1 MKLKRILVLLLVV
14 VLVLTGSCSAPA
26 ESVGELISVDSSFPS
41 SSESVDSP
49 ANIDGVSSSSSS
61 AQSTGAS
68 SGSNSSSAPSSISSA
83 GPPYP
88 KPFPQG
94 EPLYTTEEGNVWL
107 VSVGYIGSDDP
118 TSRYEFLIT
127 LPDGFYVVGTV
138 INNEDSTK
146 YAELISMSIPD
157 GQSLAE
163 LLDYD
168 ETSEFYVAT
177 MAEGGYT
184 LCDGREIC
192 YSIAEHNHDAPPN
205 RYVYMYNMKIS
216 DEMAIEMFLHRDDY
230 NPEEVKPLCEQILAS
245 IQLYEG

>member
-163 LLDYD
+163 L
-168 ETSEFYVAT
+168 
-177 MAEGGYT
+177 AEGGYT